1 MTVKSVLF
9 TGTAEFTLLIAPSFV
24 GAETIDT
31 RVGKLEL
38 DIGYPTKAT
47 AEQLYD
53 VMDFQRATQAFIW
66 ALPAVSFHALHLA
79 HLNSF
84 GAKDGEVVLY
94 RDLKDK
100 AGMLTPNIT
109 TLYAM
114 SFWNMKEQGPL
125 VIDVPAGATAGGVG
139 DIWQRPLTDT
149 GQTGPE
155 KGQGAKF
162 LILPPGSDELK
173 PEGYIVVHS
182 PSLQL
187 WFASRGLDPDP
198 KAAEE
203 TIRKHKLYAWKDRD
217 NPPATKFIPVGGR
230 PWASK
235 QPDDITYW
243 QYLSDLYRPEPVEAR
258 DQMMFAMLRPLG
270 IEAGKPFNPD
280 ARQTKILSEAAKVG
294 ELMART
300 NAFDKRLPGATVYP
314 GKHWEYA
321 NMRTQPAIHEWRGS
335 TRRTCLVVL

>member
-38 DIGYPTKAT
+38 DIVYPTKAT

-114 SFWNMKEQGPL
+114 SFWNIDQQGPL
-125 VIDVPAGATAGGVG
+125 VVEA
-139 DIWQRPLTDT
+139 
-149 GQTGPE
+149 
-155 KGQGAKF
+155 
-162 LILPPGSDELK
+162 PPGL
-173 PEGYIVVHS
+173 
-182 PSLQL
+182 
-187 WFASRGLDPDP
+187 
-198 KAAEE
+198 
-203 TIRKHKLYAWKDRD
+203 
-217 NPPATKFIPVGGR
+217 
-230 PWASK
+230 
-235 QPDDITYW
+235 
-243 QYLSDLYRPEPVEAR
+243 
-258 DQMMFAMLRPLG
+258 
-270 IEAGKPFNPD
+270 
-280 ARQTKILSEAAKVG
+280 
-294 ELMART
+294 
-300 NAFDKRLPGATVYP
+300 
-314 GKHWEYA
+314 
-321 NMRTQPAIHEWRGS
+321 
-335 TRRTCLVVL
+335 